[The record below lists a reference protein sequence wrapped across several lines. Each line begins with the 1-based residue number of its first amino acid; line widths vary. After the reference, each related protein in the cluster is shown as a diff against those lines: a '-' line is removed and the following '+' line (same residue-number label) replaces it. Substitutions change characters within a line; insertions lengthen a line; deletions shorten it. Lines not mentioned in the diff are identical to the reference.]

1 MASGR
6 AKRFKIL
13 TNLITRSNY
22 AVLRNR
28 KLKIKNRNSKHHQ
41 AIYMFRSCKSSTL
54 RMLTRF
60 KNRALRRVTQDQNF
74 PRQINPFPKQRSQ
87 SRGFKGWCGQHWY
100 LQRGRSSPTKGI
112 CSRLRSDH
120 QYTMNKSDYRRWR
133 MIQNQRSKFSMRQR
147 PPLARAI
154 LTHWGMFNMRRK
166 AEYSHPRKKSSL
178 SLVISNRSS
187 LNKWTGHWLFQ
198 RSPIHTT

>member
-6 AKRFKIL
+6 ARRFKIW
-13 TNLITRSNY
+13 TNPKTRSNH

-41 AIYMFRSCKSSTL
+41 AVYMFRSCKSSTL

-60 KNRALRRVTQDQNF
+60 QNRALRIVTQDQNCS
-74 PRQINPFPKQRSQ
+74 RQINPFPKQRSQ

-120 QYTMNKSDYRRWR
+120 QYTMNKSDYRRTR
-133 MIQNQRSKFSMRQR
+133 MSQNQRSTFSMRPR
-147 PPLARAI
+147 PLSARAI
-154 LTHWGMFNMRRK
+154 LTRWGMCNMRRK
-166 AEYSHPRKKSSL
+166 A
-178 SLVISNRSS
+178 V
-187 LNKWTGHWLFQ
+187 
-198 RSPIHTT
+198 